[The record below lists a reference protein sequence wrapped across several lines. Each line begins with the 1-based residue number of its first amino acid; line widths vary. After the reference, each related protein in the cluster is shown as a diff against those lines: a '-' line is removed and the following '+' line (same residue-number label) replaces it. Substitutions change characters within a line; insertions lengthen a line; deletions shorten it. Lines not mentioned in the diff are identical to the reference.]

1 MHQSLQHFAIVRHL
15 GLQDYQTTLEQMQQ
29 FNAQRKADT
38 PDEIW
43 LLQHPAVFTLGT
55 NSKPE
60 HLLNPEQI
68 PVVQSDR
75 GGQVTYH
82 APGQLIAYVLLD
94 VKRKKMGVRKLVTAL
109 ENAVIRF
116 LARQGIEAKADPAA
130 PGVYVDG
137 AKIAALGLRVKQGG
151 CYHGL
156 SLNVD
161 IELQDFARI
170 NPCGYAGLPVTSLHQ
185 LGRTLGMQQVSW
197 QLQKELCQQLNILH
211 INEQRENS

>member
-1 MHQSLQHFAIVRHL
+1 MYESLQHFAIVRQL
-15 GLQDYQTTLEQMQQ
+15 GLQDYQTTLQQMQQ
-29 FNAQRKADT
+29 FNAQRTADT
-38 PDEIW
+38 ADEIW

-68 PVVQSDR
+68 PVIQSDR

-116 LARQGIEAKADPAA
+116 LARQGIEGKAEPTA
-130 PGVYVDG
+130 PGVYVEG

-161 IELQDFARI
+161 IDLQDFARI
-170 NPCGYAGLPVTSLHQ
+170 NPCGHAGMPVTSLHQ
-185 LGRTLGMQQVSW
+185 LGRTLGLQQVSW

-211 INEQRENS
+211 INEQRADN

>member
-1 MHQSLQHFAIVRHL
+1 MHESLQHFAIVRHL
-15 GLQDYQTTLEQMQQ
+15 GLQDYQATLEQMQQ

-94 VKRKKMGVRKLVTAL
+94 VKRKKMGVRKLVSAL
-109 ENAVIRF
+109 EKAVIRF
-116 LARQGIEAKADPAA
+116 LARQGIDGKADPVA

-161 IELQDFARI
+161 IDLQHFARI
-170 NPCGYAGLPVTSLHQ
+170 NPCGYAGMQVTSLHH
-185 LGRTLGMQQVSW
+185 LGRTTGMQQVSW

-211 INEQRENS
+211 INEQRADN